1 MDMSQKT
8 FFINSLASDSMSI
21 RRPRRMH
28 GSVVPVSGW
37 RRWGYSCQFKDTPRR
52 LNGTC
57 FLNRQALITNHM
69 SCRRNSQVSTLLHV
83 DSSPLYG
90 RSVSRELSAA
100 FVTQW
105 KASHPDGEVIDR
117 DLNAT
122 AMPPINAEWVGAA
135 YTPEQARTPQQK
147 ELLSLSDSLLA
158 ELEQADEYV
167 IGVPMH
173 NFGVPSVLKLWIDQ
187 IARVGRTFSYSEK
200 GPKGLIAG
208 KKATF
213 IIATGGIYDAQT
225 RMASFNFVEPY
236 LRSVFGFL
244 GVTDATFLTAGGTS
258 ALNQGKDRNTFLAP
272 HLQAVQTHAQTI

>member
-1 MDMSQKT
+1 MSK
-8 FFINSLASDSMSI
+8 
-21 RRPRRMH
+21 
-28 GSVVPVSGW
+28 
-37 RRWGYSCQFKDTPRR
+37 
-52 LNGTC
+52 
-57 FLNRQALITNHM
+57 
-69 SCRRNSQVSTLLHV
+69 LLHI

-90 RSVSRELSAA
+90 RSVSRELTAS
-100 FVTQW
+100 FVAQW
-105 KASHPDGEVIDR
+105 KYSHPDGRVVDR

-122 AMPPINAEWVGAA
+122 PISPITSQWVSAA
-135 YTPEQARTPQQK
+135 YTPEEARTPEQK

-167 IGVPMH
+167 FGVPMH

-187 IARVGRTFSYSEK
+187 IARVGRTFSYAD
-200 GPKGLIAG
+200 GTPKGLLTG

-225 RMASFNFVEPY
+225 RMSSFNFVEPY

-258 ALNQGKDRNTFLAP
+258 VLNQGHDRNAFLAP
-272 HLQAVQTHAQTI
+272 HLQAVQTHAQTFQGGHS

>member
-1 MDMSQKT
+1 MRNGYTKGLVSYGGNRRIFKSQGDPLSSRVSDCLAT
-8 FFINSLASDSMSI
+8 PLALASS
-21 RRPRRMH
+21 
-28 GSVVPVSGW
+28 
-37 RRWGYSCQFKDTPRR
+37 
-52 LNGTC
+52 
-57 FLNRQALITNHM
+57 
-69 SCRRNSQVSTLLHV
+69 
-83 DSSPLYG
+83 
-90 RSVSRELSAA
+90 
-100 FVTQW
+100 W
-105 KASHPDGEVIDR
+105 KSK
-117 DLNAT
+117 
-122 AMPPINAEWVGAA
+122 GAA
-135 YTPEQARTPQQK
+135 RRIVKDKGSGLIKPIETHPQQK

-187 IARVGRTFSYSEK
+187 IARVGRTFAYSEK
-200 GPKGLIAG
+200 GPKGLITG

-272 HLQAVQTHAQTI
+272 HLQAVQTHAQTF

>member
-1 MDMSQKT
+1 M
-8 FFINSLASDSMSI
+8 
-21 RRPRRMH
+21 
-28 GSVVPVSGW
+28 
-37 RRWGYSCQFKDTPRR
+37 
-52 LNGTC
+52 
-57 FLNRQALITNHM
+57 
-69 SCRRNSQVSTLLHV
+69 STLLHI

-90 RSVSRELSAA
+90 RSVSRELTAA

-105 KASHPDGEVIDR
+105 KVSHPDGRVIYR

-122 AMPPINAEWVGAA
+122 AMPPVNAEWVGAVYA
-135 YTPEQARTPQQK
+135 PEQARTPQQK
-147 ELLSLSDSLLA
+147 ELLSLSDSLIA

-187 IARVGRTFSYSEK
+187 IARAGKTFSYAD
-200 GPKGLIAG
+200 GRPKGLLTG

-225 RMASFNFVEPY
+225 QMASFNFVEPY

-258 ALNQGKDRNTFLAP
+258 VLNQGKDRNAFLAP
-272 HLQAVQTHAQTI
+272 HLQSVQTHAQISQGDHA